1 MATKKN
7 TDQPAAG
14 KTQPV
19 VKSLPKTPGEMPD
32 DLRYDCKRQEQFL
45 RNALVSNLEA
55 FDSVEITYEQDESC
69 ECSSDDPSGTWRIV
83 ATKRGRVFVAEYPGF
98 TNALWFVLE
107 HSEAEDDREYEEWK
121 SNRAAAL
128 AKLTRSER
136 WLLGVHD

>member
-1 MATKKN
+1 MTSKKN
-7 TDQPAAG
+7 TKEPTAG
-14 KTQPV
+14 QTKPV
-19 VKSLPKTPGEMPD
+19 VKSLPKTPGEMPN

-55 FDSVEITYEQDESC
+55 FDYVEITYEQDESC
-69 ECSSDDPSGTWRIV
+69 KCSSDEPSGTWRIV
-83 ATKRGRVFVAEYPGF
+83 ATKRGREFVGEYKDF

-136 WLLGVHD
+136 RILGVHD